1 MAVNDVYCLPLQED
15 VISAVKGCNFIT
27 VIDAASFF
35 YHWRVHPDDRHKL
48 TVVTHRGQETFNV
61 AVIGFKNSPAYVQR
75 QMDRILRIYKF
86 ARAYIDDVVVSSTT
100 LEEHIVHLRT
110 IFKLF
115 AKFGILINPKKAFIG
130 YPSVKLLGQKVD
142 SFGLTTDEEKLI
154 VIIKL
159 VFPKNLSLLETY
171 LGMTG

>member
-1 MAVNDVYCLPLQED
+1 M
-15 VISAVKGCNFIT
+15 
-27 VIDAASFF
+27 
-35 YHWRVHPDDRHKL
+35 
-48 TVVTHRGQETFNV
+48 
-61 AVIGFKNSPAYVQR
+61 
-75 QMDRILRIYKF
+75 
-86 ARAYIDDVVVSSTT
+86 
-100 LEEHIVHLRT
+100 HLRT

-115 AKFGILINPKKAFIG
+115 AKFGILINPKKVFIG